1 MQNRYDKCP
10 NCMQALGQGED
21 VCPYC
26 GFDVSGYEEKPNCL
40 RPFTVLQGKYMIGRV
55 IGMGGFG
62 ITYIGWD
69 LNLQTYIA
77 IKEYYP
83 ESFAQ
88 RDAMTTTIVSTLDSK
103 KEIYD

>member
-40 RPFTVLQGKYMIGRV
+40 RPFTVLQGKYSDPQDESERYEGA
-55 IGMGGFG
+55 
-62 ITYIGWD
+62 
-69 LNLQTYIA
+69 LQRA
-77 IKEYYP
+77 
-83 ESFAQ
+83 
-88 RDAMTTTIVSTLDSK
+88 
-103 KEIYD
+103 

>member
-62 ITYIGWD
+62 ITYIC
-69 LNLQTYIA
+69 LLYTS
-77 IKEYYP
+77 P
-83 ESFAQ
+83 SP
-88 RDAMTTTIVSTLDSK
+88 RD
-103 KEIYD
+103 

>member
-1 MQNRYDKCP
+1 MGENERNVMQNRYDKCP

-21 VCPYC
+21 TCPYC
-26 GFDVSGYEEKPNCL
+26 GFDVNGYEEKTNCL

-69 LNLQTYIA
+69 LNMEVRVA
-77 IKEYYP
+77 IKEYFP
-83 ESFAQ
+83 VGLASRAS
-88 RDAMTTTIVSTLDSK
+88 RKSTTKV
-103 KEIYD
+103 

>member
-10 NCMQALGQGED
+10 NCMKPLEHGED
-21 VCPYC
+21 TCPYC

-40 RPFTVLQGKYMIGRV
+40 RPFSILQGKYVIGRV

-77 IKEYYP
+77 IKEY
-83 ESFAQ
+83 
-88 RDAMTTTIVSTLDSK
+88 
-103 KEIYD
+103 

>member
-40 RPFTVLQGKYMIGRV
+40 RPFTVLQGKI
-55 IGMGGFG
+55 
-62 ITYIGWD
+62 
-69 LNLQTYIA
+69 
-77 IKEYYP
+77 
-83 ESFAQ
+83 
-88 RDAMTTTIVSTLDSK
+88 
-103 KEIYD
+103 

>member
-40 RPFTVLQGKYMIGRV
+40 RPFTVLQGKYMTRV
-55 IGMGGFG
+55 
-62 ITYIGWD
+62 
-69 LNLQTYIA
+69 
-77 IKEYYP
+77 
-83 ESFAQ
+83 
-88 RDAMTTTIVSTLDSK
+88 
-103 KEIYD
+103 

>member
-40 RPFTVLQGKYMIGRV
+40 RPFTVLQMQR
-55 IGMGGFG
+55 
-62 ITYIGWD
+62 ITINSDTMYPLVTQCLSVNMPVW
-69 LNLQTYIA
+69 LLLQ
-77 IKEYYP
+77 
-83 ESFAQ
+83 
-88 RDAMTTTIVSTLDSK
+88 
-103 KEIYD
+103 